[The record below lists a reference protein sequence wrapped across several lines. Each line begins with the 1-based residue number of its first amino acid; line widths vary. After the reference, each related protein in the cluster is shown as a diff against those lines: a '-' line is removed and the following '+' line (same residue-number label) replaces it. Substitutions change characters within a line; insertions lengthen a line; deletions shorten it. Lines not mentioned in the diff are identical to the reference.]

1 MISQTYIPQQKLL
14 AQYASAAVI
23 GLGVTGYSAVRYLV
37 SRGLE
42 VVVMDSRIK
51 PALACEFKREFPAI
65 ETHFGAFS
73 EHALEGHALVVASP
87 GISLKEPMLRAAKKQ
102 GAHIVGDIELFL
114 QENKKPLIAI
124 TGSNGKSTVTSLVGE
139 MCLAAGLKPL
149 VAGNIGKPALDALT
163 DEYDYDV
170 AVLELSSFQLETT
183 YQVPAEASA
192 ILNISAD
199 HMDRYDSMGD
209 YVLAKA
215 RIIRGAKRAV
225 LPRHEER
232 LAQITNVNEILGFEL
247 EKPSSDNDFGIVK
260 QSGKRWLVKG
270 KQRLMQLHD
279 IPLIGLHNVKNVLS
293 AFALV
298 DFLNIPLDVL
308 VKAVVN
314 FKGLPHRMQTIAKV
328 NDISWVNDSK
338 ATNIGATAT
347 ALNSLEQKVIWIA
360 GGQGKGADFSEL
372 KSVVSGNIRELIL
385 IGEDAAE
392 IQAALCGLLPISLA
406 KTMHDA
412 VDLAAKSAVAG
423 DIVLLSPACASF
435 DMFRGFE
442 DRGDQFK
449 SCVDAVIGSASSS
462 TCATTSQ
469 TGSGDAL

>member
-1 MISQTYIPQQKLL
+1 MISQTYNPQQKLL

-23 GLGVTGYSAVRYLV
+23 GLGATGYSAVRYLA
-37 SRGLE
+37 SRGLA
-42 VVVMDSRIK
+42 VVVMDSRTE
-51 PALACEFKREFPAI
+51 PPLASEFKREFPSI
-65 ETHFGAFS
+65 ETHFGEFS
-73 EHALEGHALVVASP
+73 EQAIEGHALVVASP
-87 GISLKEPMLRAAKKQ
+87 GVSLKEPMLRAAKKH

-114 QENKKPLIAI
+114 QENQKPLIAI

-149 VAGNIGKPALDALT
+149 VAGNIGRPALDALT
-163 DEYDYDV
+163 DKYDYDV

-183 YQVPAEASA
+183 YQVPAESSA

-232 LAQITNVNEILGFEL
+232 LAQITNVNEIFGFEL
-247 EKPSSDNDFGIVK
+247 EQPSSDNDFGVVK
-260 QSGKRWLVKG
+260 KSGKRWLVKG
-270 KQRLMQLHD
+270 KQRLMLLQD

-347 ALNSLEQKVIWIA
+347 ALNSLEQKVVWIA

-372 KSVVSGNIRELIL
+372 KSVVNTNIRQLIL
-385 IGEDAAE
+385 IGEDAAKIE
-392 IQAALCGLLPISLA
+392 AALSGLLPISFA
-406 KTMHDA
+406 ENMHDA
-412 VDLAAKSAVAG
+412 VALAANIAIAG

-449 SCVDAVIGSASSS
+449 RCVEATIGSAS
-462 TCATTSQ
+462 ATTSGA
-469 TGSGDAL
+469 TPETSFGGTL

>member
-1 MISQTYIPQQKLL
+1 MILQTYNPQQKLV

-23 GLGVTGYSAVRYLV
+23 GLGVTGYSVVRYLV
-37 SRGLE
+37 SRGLQ
-42 VVVMDSRIK
+42 VVVLDSRIE
-51 PALACEFKREFPAI
+51 PPLAHELKREFPNI
-65 ETHFGAFS
+65 EAHFGAFI
-73 EHALEGHALVVASP
+73 EHALEGHALLVTSP
-87 GISLKEPMLRAAKKQ
+87 GISLKEPMLRAAKKH

-114 QENKKPLIAI
+114 QENQKPLIAI
-124 TGSNGKSTVTSLVGE
+124 TGSNGKSTVTSLVGD
-139 MCLAAGLKPL
+139 MCLAAGLESL

-163 DEYDYDV
+163 DKYDYDV

-183 YQVPAEASA
+183 YQVPAESAA

-247 EKPSSDNDFGIVK
+247 EKPSSDNDFGVVK
-260 QSGKRWLVKG
+260 KSGKRWLVKG
-270 KQRLMQLHD
+270 EQRLMLLQD
-279 IPLIGLHNVKNVLS
+279 IPLVGLHNVKNVLS

-298 DFLNIPLDVL
+298 DFLDIPLDVL
-308 VKAVVN
+308 VKAVMN
-314 FKGLPHRMQTIAKV
+314 FKGLPHRMQTIANVKG
-328 NDISWVNDSK
+328 ISWVNDSK

-347 ALNSLEQKVIWIA
+347 ALNSLEQNVVWIA

-372 KSVVSGNIRELIL
+372 KAVVSCNLRQLIL
-385 IGEDAAE
+385 IGEDAVE
-392 IQAALCGLLPISLA
+392 IEAALSGLLPISLA
-406 KTMHDA
+406 KNMYDA
-412 VDLAAKSAVAG
+412 VDLAANIAVAG

-442 DRGDQFK
+442 DRGEQFK
-449 SCVDAVIGSASSS
+449 NCVETIVGSTSSS
-462 TCATTSQ
+462 TH
-469 TGSGDAL
+469 GDAL